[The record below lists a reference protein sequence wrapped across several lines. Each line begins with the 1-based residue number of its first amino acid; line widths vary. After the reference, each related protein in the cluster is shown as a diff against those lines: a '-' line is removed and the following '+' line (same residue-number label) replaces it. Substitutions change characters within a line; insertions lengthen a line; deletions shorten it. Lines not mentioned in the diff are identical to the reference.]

1 MAVPGQV
8 KTNKNK
14 SSTKKTMGEG
24 ATEASKVGMS
34 MLIPVVGL
42 KAVSA
47 AIATK
52 GVAFALKKFGPNLV
66 KSAKKYLNPVKT
78 QKMKTGKGRG
88 VSGNKK
94 EMEDAYVVYKKGPL
108 SKNKKGDVDMGMKKV
123 TKAQGERMLAQGAAR
138 KVGLA
143 TIAAEASI
151 LTGSA
156 LSRDKKEPKGTPA
169 TVTPNQKSRQ
179 ADLSETQKV
188 TQTKDIGDGD
198 KKSKKSKDSIIS
210 KSAESKPK
218 PPRPR
223 NKDVEGIATAEK
235 KIASKKAAQ
244 DLATQEK
251 RSAKK
256 PTTTDVGEQ
265 VSKKKTAK
273 KKDMSDPKKAK
284 GYDYGSKDDDFKFEA
299 DDLNLR
305 KGGMAKYK
313 KGGMARA
320 FGMGGM
326 YKTPKKTYGMKYGGM
341 TKKRGRA

>member
-1 MAVPGQV
+1 MSVPGQV

-14 SSTKKTMGEG
+14 SSTKKDLGKG
-24 ATEASKVGMS
+24 ATDKSRAVMS

-66 KSAKKYLNPVKT
+66 KSAKKFLDPVKT
-78 QKMKTGKGRG
+78 QSLKTGKGRG
-88 VSGNKK
+88 VPGNKK
-94 EMEDAYVVYKKGPL
+94 EMEDAFVVYKKGPL

-123 TKAQGERMLAQGAAR
+123 SKSEGEKMLAKGAAR
-138 KVGLA
+138 KVAIGTVAAA
-143 TIAAEASI
+143 TGIAV
-151 LTGSA
+151 GSS
-156 LSRDKKEPKGTPA
+156 LSKDKKEPKGTPA

-223 NKDVEGIATAEK
+223 NKDVEGMATAEK

-244 DLATQEK
+244 DMATQEK
-251 RSAKK
+251 RSKKK

-265 VSKKKTAK
+265 VSKKKTVK

-284 GYDYGSKDDDFKFEA
+284 GYDYSSKDDDFKFEA

-313 KGGMARA
+313 KGGMAKA

-326 YKTPKKTYGMKYGGM
+326 YKTPKKAYGMKYGGM